1 MIRNFLINT
10 MRNMRNHK
18 GTLIL
23 NIAGLTLGLTSF
35 LLIALYVSHEL
46 SYDRFHKNY
55 KNIYRIRI
63 FAQLERSC
71 FDQALTSVP
80 MSKALLADYPEVE
93 HTIRIYKSPAFLA
106 RYGDTRFNE
115 EGIIFADS
123 SFFTVFDFKLLRGDP
138 KTMLA
143 NPRSI
148 VLTES
153 CARKYF
159 GNEDPIGKRISFETD
174 SNLCTVTGVVQ
185 NIPSNSHL
193 KFDMVGSLS
202 SFRYYYNND
211 EWLSNKVYTYIVLKD
226 GTKKKDFEA
235 RLPQVV
241 LKYVGP
247 KIKEVIG
254 KTYEDFKRAG
264 NTFEYK
270 LEPLRDIHMKGAPQQ
285 RLEPPG
291 SLMNVYIF
299 SVIAILILII
309 AIINYINLATAKS
322 AGRAK
327 EVGIRK
333 VSGSSKSGLMLQFIG
348 ESLITVTIAMSIAVV
363 FVLALLP
370 YFNQLTE
377 KNISAELIAGYKGF
391 LGLVALVLFTGLA
404 AGSYPAFILA
414 SYNPVEVLKGTLNPG
429 SISKTLR
436 GILVIFQF
444 TVSIVIIIGAI
455 VIYGQLH
462 YMISYDMGF
471 EKENLI
477 IIRRPDALGR
487 QIESFKEQVLQIPG
501 VEKAA
506 NSTAFPGKGFINTA
520 IMLDDD
526 PTKTTY
532 MINEA
537 VVSYGFPEVMGI
549 KLAEGGFFSRE
560 YGTDTMSVMINE
572 AALRLLK
579 LENPVGK
586 YILRPTGSGHSDKL
600 RIAGIM
606 KDFNTESLHNK
617 ITPTCLTFMDGN
629 YEGYLCL
636 RLNGKNINETIKS
649 IERMWTTYSKRQPFQ
664 YSFFAEEF
672 SRLYETE
679 FRAGKIFILFSLLA
693 IFIACLGLI
702 GLMAYMT
709 TIRTREVGIRKTYGA
724 SGSAIVKLL
733 SREVLILIMISSLVA
748 FPVAWLGTRIWL
760 EGFAE
765 KIRVSPAIYIVA
777 SVLGF
782 AIGWFSIISQAIKAA
797 GYNPAQALSY
807 K

>member
-1 MIRNFLINT
+1 
-10 MRNMRNHK
+10 
-18 GTLIL
+18 
-23 NIAGLTLGLTSF
+23 
-35 LLIALYVSHEL
+35 
-46 SYDRFHKNY
+46 
-55 KNIYRIRI
+55 
-63 FAQLERSC
+63 
-71 FDQALTSVP
+71 
-80 MSKALLADYPEVE
+80 
-93 HTIRIYKSPAFLA
+93 
-106 RYGDTRFNE
+106 
-115 EGIIFADS
+115 
-123 SFFTVFDFKLLRGDP
+123 
-138 KTMLA
+138 
-143 NPRSI
+143 
-148 VLTES
+148 
-153 CARKYF
+153 
-159 GNEDPIGKRISFETD
+159 
-174 SNLCTVTGVVQ
+174 
-185 NIPSNSHL
+185 
-193 KFDMVGSLS
+193 
-202 SFRYYYNND
+202 
-211 EWLSNKVYTYIVLKD
+211 
-226 GTKKKDFEA
+226 
-235 RLPQVV
+235 
-241 LKYVGP
+241 
-247 KIKEVIG
+247 
-254 KTYEDFKRAG
+254 
-264 NTFEYK
+264 
-270 LEPLRDIHMKGAPQQ
+270 
-285 RLEPPG
+285 
-291 SLMNVYIF
+291 
-299 SVIAILILII
+299 
-309 AIINYINLATAKS
+309 
-322 AGRAK
+322 
-327 EVGIRK
+327 
-333 VSGSSKSGLMLQFIG
+333 
-348 ESLITVTIAMSIAVV
+348 
-363 FVLALLP
+363 
-370 YFNQLTE
+370 
-377 KNISAELIAGYKGF
+377 
-391 LGLVALVLFTGLA
+391 
-404 AGSYPAFILA
+404 
-414 SYNPVEVLKGTLNPG
+414 
-429 SISKTLR
+429 
-436 GILVIFQF
+436 
-444 TVSIVIIIGAI
+444 
-455 VIYGQLH
+455 
-462 YMISYDMGF
+462 MGF

-501 VEKAA
+501 VEKVA

-549 KLAEGGFFSRE
+549 KLAEGRFFSRE

-572 AALRLLK
+572 AAVRLLK

-636 RLNGKNINETIKS
+636 RLNEKNVNETIKS

-724 SGSAIVKLL
+724 SGSAIIKLL